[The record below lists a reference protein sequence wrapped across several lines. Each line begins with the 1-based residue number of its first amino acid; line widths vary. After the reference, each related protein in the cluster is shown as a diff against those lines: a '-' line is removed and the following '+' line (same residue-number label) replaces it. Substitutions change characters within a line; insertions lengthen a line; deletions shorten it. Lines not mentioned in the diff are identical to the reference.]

1 MTDPIQSD
9 SHPTNGRRPTNEAKL
24 PHPLGSEEADLAA
37 KLPQAPP
44 PRPIETLSPGM
55 RRDAR
60 RAFLILLTTGL
71 ILGAVT
77 ATGVVWVMNQLNLIG
92 VPAQPDSE

>member
-44 PRPIETLSPGM
+44 P
-55 RRDAR
+55 AR
-60 RAFLILLTTGL
+60 
-71 ILGAVT
+71 
-77 ATGVVWVMNQLNLIG
+77 
-92 VPAQPDSE
+92 